1 MQTYFSEETPKDNV
15 FTLAFYNLENL
26 FDIYDDPATNDDEFT
41 PTGEKKWNYDRY
53 RNKINNLSDVIV
65 NIGQTH
71 SAYTPVIVGVA
82 EVENENVV
90 RDLVQSKALS
100 AHHYDYVHY
109 DSPDHRGI
117 DVALLYRKDRFEV
130 LKSCVH
136 PVVIYQ
142 QNGIRDYTRD
152 ILHVTGELNG
162 ERMHVLVNHWPSR
175 TEGIRETKYKRMTA
189 SETCYFLVS
198 KIQQDEPDAR
208 IIIMGDFNDEFSDDS
223 VSNLMRNHT
232 LHNPMQSLSDKGF
245 GSSYSQNRWY
255 LFDQIIFT
263 KNFYDRIPQKHRL
276 KYTEVYDV
284 RFIKTW
290 KGKRKDTPFRTYI
303 GRWHQGGYSDHF
315 PVCSYL
321 MLEE

>member
-198 KIQQDEPDAR
+198 KIQ
-208 IIIMGDFNDEFSDDS
+208 
-223 VSNLMRNHT
+223 
-232 LHNPMQSLSDKGF
+232 
-245 GSSYSQNRWY
+245 SYSQNRWY